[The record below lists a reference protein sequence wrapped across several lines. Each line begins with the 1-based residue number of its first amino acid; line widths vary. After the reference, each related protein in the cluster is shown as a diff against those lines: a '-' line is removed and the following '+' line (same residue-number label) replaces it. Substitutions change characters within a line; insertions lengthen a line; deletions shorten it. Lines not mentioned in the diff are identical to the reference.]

1 MWLYLTI
8 FTRYGYN
15 LVDLSHR
22 FWPLGNL
29 KLNSSR
35 PLWAF
40 KFLRGLQK
48 KSKNW
53 KPKKLGNLWEM
64 GNGKNVTT
72 ILSNPQILNRLIGI
86 TSRRDIKSNLIRK
99 LFNLEFVHQRCMYI
113 KIMMTSHRTNKTCL
127 FNIIQELKLLIDFKP
142 LLIKFKT
149 MASMANFWNLLRSI
163 FLIWRYPNHFF
174 LMLLSIFSKDLI
186 KKKAD
191 FVIGQKLFSKLFL
204 INCKNPT

>member
-1 MWLYLTI
+1 MKAQKA
-8 FTRYGYN
+8 GK
-15 LVDLSHR
+15 S
-22 FWPLGNL
+22 LGN
-29 KLNSSR
+29 
-35 PLWAF
+35 
-40 KFLRGLQK
+40 GE
-48 KSKNW
+48 
-53 KPKKLGNLWEM
+53 WEI
-64 GNGKNVTT
+64 VTT
-72 ILSNPQILNRLIGI
+72 ILSNSQILNRLIGI